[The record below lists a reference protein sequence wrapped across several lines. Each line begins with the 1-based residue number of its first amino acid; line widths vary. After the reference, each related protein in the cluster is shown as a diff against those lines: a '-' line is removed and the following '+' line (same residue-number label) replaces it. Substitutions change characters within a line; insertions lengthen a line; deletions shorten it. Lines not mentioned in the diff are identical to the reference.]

1 MFTEGWLAKHI
12 VAVVFFFLVVSLG
25 VEIRAVAQ
33 RGQPRASDFRLE
45 KLEGTLGNRLYI
57 TVNGRERKISNQ
69 ALEAW
74 LIDDGKSVAYSWLDG
89 AGGFENE
96 GQSLR
101 IFDVRTGKTRKVL
114 SEYMGIVALMPVRLS
129 NGQLAL
135 LIKMADGGLGAS
147 YFAVVDPK
155 RGEVFYRRWAELTEL
170 AGDRIKLAFYDPEDW
185 DQINEARGAQ
195 QDNPNQV
202 ISHTTVKPKRTE
214 NHDLK
219 RVVRMQVR
227 YQQTAAAVI
236 EMGKVIK
243 RRILTGVLP
252 LDYSTGNEAPLF
264 GLNERYE
271 KRSDRKSMIS
281 LPLLYLTSCFRSLSF
296 S

>member
-1 MFTEGWLAKHI
+1 MTRRNFKKLLFTFI
-12 VAVVFFFLVVSLG
+12 VSLLFAQLSF
-25 VEIRAVAQ
+25 VHSALAQ
-33 RGQPRASDFRLE
+33 RRQPRASSLRLE
-45 KLEGTLGNRLYI
+45 KLEETLGNRVYI
-57 TVNGRERKISNQ
+57 TVNGRERRISNR
-69 ALEAW
+69 ALDAW

-129 NGQLAL
+129 TGQLAL

-147 YFAVVDPK
+147 YFAVVHPN

-170 AGDRIKLAFYDPEDW
+170 EGDRIKLAFYDPEDW

-195 QDNPNQV
+195 EDNPNQV
-202 ISHTTVKPKRTE
+202 ISHTAVKPKRTE

-219 RVVRMQVR
+219 RVLRMPVR
-227 YQQTAAAVI
+227 I
-236 EMGKVIK
+236 NK
-243 RRILTGVLP
+243 R
-252 LDYSTGNEAPLF
+252 
-264 GLNERYE
+264 ERG
-271 KRSDRKSMIS
+271 
-281 LPLLYLTSCFRSLSF
+281 
-296 S
+296 